1 MAKKVVRQRIALT
14 YVQPD
19 NPNYR
24 LTRAFGNIRAEAT
37 DENLMKFAQ
46 LIGKVNPDAELGA
59 LQVVTTSEVVD
70 EG

>member
-1 MAKKVVRQRIALT
+1 MAKKVVRQRITLT

-24 LTRAFGNIRAEAT
+24 STRAFGNIRAEAT

-46 LIGKVNPDAELGA
+46 LIGKINPDDELGS